1 MLLRYKP
8 CWETYGEERKEGRKE
23 GSEDVRKEVKLH
35 QTCTSAQKKKVWFA
49 GMNGALIIY
58 PGMLLRV

>member
-8 CWETYGEERKEGRKE
+8 CWVTYGEERKEGRKE
-23 GSEDVRKEVKLH
+23 ARAWTGSHICRGVGL
-35 QTCTSAQKKKVWFA
+35 A

-58 PGMLLRV
+58 PGTLEIAEWRFEQV